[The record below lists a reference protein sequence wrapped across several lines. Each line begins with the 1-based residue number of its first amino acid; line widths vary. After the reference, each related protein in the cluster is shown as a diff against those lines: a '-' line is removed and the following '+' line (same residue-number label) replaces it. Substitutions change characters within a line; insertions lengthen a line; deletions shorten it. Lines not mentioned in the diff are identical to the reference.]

1 MGLLGCKGPPFR
13 LGIVVALKK
22 MEVVECGGCG
32 KDNVLV
38 NW

>member
-1 MGLLGCKGPPFR
+1 MGPLGCKDLPFR

-32 KDNVLV
+32 MDNVLV
-38 NW
+38 Y